1 MSAMPQPRPEPRS
14 LSSVPVI
21 ARLSSDNVI
30 DGFEVAALPLK
41 PAVAAAV
48 KAQPSEGKE
57 NREVDIE
64 ECEYDSDEG
73 TESPPLYR
81 GVTGFPGAQVLD
93 SLREEVFSLCH
104 PESLPRLMEEFEEV
118 ETLERRWDYLLEAR
132 EFLLECDAAASEL
145 LLQEFERGNALLPH
159 GAAALRLGAPHDYA
173 GHFCCTF
180 PLASLA
186 CGPPLLLHGNFG
198 LPSSRKSLP
207 LALNVADGRWNA
219 ALLQGALAS
228 ALGLVVERCRDL
240 VLGRKLSLSA
250 YFELIELPDNDTNR
264 ASAEPRS
271 EAREGFE
278 PGIDRDAAWRDP
290 QSPVFESRLD
300 SCALHCCSA
309 CSVAHLSTPSRW
321 QHSARMTQNP

>member
-41 PAVAAAV
+41 PAVSAEV

-132 EFLLECDAAASEL
+132 EFLLECDADAPGRDEVAMQPTTADQLWS
-145 LLQEFERGNALLPH
+145 
-159 GAAALRLGAPHDYA
+159 RLHHVSGDA
-173 GHFCCTF
+173 T
-180 PLASLA
+180 
-186 CGPPLLLHGNFG
+186 
-198 LPSSRKSLP
+198 
-207 LALNVADGRWNA
+207 
-219 ALLQGALAS
+219 
-228 ALGLVVERCRDL
+228 
-240 VLGRKLSLSA
+240 
-250 YFELIELPDNDTNR
+250 
-264 ASAEPRS
+264 
-271 EAREGFE
+271 
-278 PGIDRDAAWRDP
+278 DAARGGSGP
-290 QSPVFESRLD
+290 KI
-300 SCALHCCSA
+300 
-309 CSVAHLSTPSRW
+309 VAHLCSHRSVAERGRQHTVTAKWPAAAEQYRAWRLQGRRSGDVLLVPTGARLTLASVVADSRDA
-321 QHSARMTQNP
+321 SCEALARGLAAVGAHAEAAGASVHMQRGRGWERAEPLLHAMLATHPNVEAFVYDKP